1 MSATQASIGTM
12 NDVKENGSLQAP
24 AKRDAA
30 ETMLKTVD
38 KSTQKATGISFFHI
52 LTLGAIGASV
62 ALFLSGKQKAGIFV
76 GLWPPTFQ
84 ALKAVVDKGNA
95 TT

>member
-1 MSATQASIGTM
+1 MGTM
-12 NDVKENGSLQAP
+12 KDVKENGSLQET

-38 KSTQKATGISFFHI
+38 NSTQKAIGVSFFHI